1 MRCATGWRR
10 WDSSDPPQFRVT
22 VTLRVTVLPDALAAV
37 MVIALNPVSSGMPA
51 LQFDVPSATP
61 DCPKPFDQAT
71 EATGPVVVPLKVIE
85 AAEVDTDVDPGE
97 VIASMI
103 GPLPGWVG

>member
-1 MRCATGWRR
+1 M
-10 WDSSDPPQFRVT
+10 
-22 VTLRVTVLPDALAAV
+22 TLRVTVLPDALVAV
-37 MVIALNPVSSGMPA
+37 TVIALNPVSNGMLA

-71 EATGPVVVPLKVIE
+71 DTTGPVAVPLKMIE

-97 VIASMI
+97 VIASVI
-103 GPLPGWVG
+103 GAPPG